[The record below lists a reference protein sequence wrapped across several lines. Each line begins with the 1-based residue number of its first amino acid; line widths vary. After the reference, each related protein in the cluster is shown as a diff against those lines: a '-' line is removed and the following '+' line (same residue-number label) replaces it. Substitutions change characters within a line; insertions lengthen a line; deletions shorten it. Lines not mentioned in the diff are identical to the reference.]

1 MSLSSNRARTRLPA
15 LVGLGA
21 LALTAACGGSSATK
35 TSPGSGA
42 SAKPVVVGTKGGNL
56 TLLAQSDFEHLDPAR
71 VYVTNS
77 SDFSRLLY
85 RTLTTYAAK
94 PGLAGTEVVPDLAT
108 DLGTP
113 SDSAKTWTFHL
124 KPGAKYEDGTA
135 ITSKDIKYGVERTF
149 SDLLP
154 EGAPYFN
161 TLLVGAGV
169 YKGPYKDPK
178 GDLKGVETPD
188 DATIIFHFMKPLA
201 DMRYAAALTTTAPVP
216 QAKDTGVKYDARPFS
231 SGPYKIDTYV
241 RGKSIKLVR
250 NANWDP
256 KSSPAIGA
264 YPDTIEALFNLDG
277 ATIDQ
282 RLLAD
287 QGPDQTAVQ
296 DVPVQPENVLKVTT
310 DPAIKARSITG
321 FDNSVTYTAM
331 DTTKA
336 PFDKLAVRQA
346 MEIAYPKFAARLA
359 GGGTTAG
366 DFAHDVI
373 VPTLSAHKD
382 FDLYPTG
389 DKGDPAKAKKM
400 LADAGF
406 PNGVTV
412 TLGSA
417 NTPASLKV
425 SAAVKAGLAPAGF
438 NVTIVPIDPAKYYD
452 TIGTPAKQPNLVN
465 YGWIPDWPSAST
477 VIPPL
482 FTCGAIKPQGNNNVA
497 NYCNKDFD
505 ALSDKALATTDPK
518 AADEIWAQLD
528 QMLLK
533 DAVVVPK
540 LFGKVLSIA
549 GSKVKN
555 TYGALP
561 FGGEVDLANV
571 SVQ

>member
-1 MSLSSNRARTRLPA
+1 MSRSPSRARTRLPA
-15 LVGLGA
+15 LLGLAA
-21 LALTAACGGSSATK
+21 LTLTAACGGSSTK
-35 TSPGSGA
+35 AGPGSTA
-42 SAKPVVVGTKGGNL
+42 STQPVVVGKKGGTL

-71 VYVTNS
+71 VYVTNA
-77 SDFSRLLY
+77 SDFSRLIY
-85 RTLTTYAAK
+85 RTLTTYDNK
-94 PGLAGTEVVPDLAT
+94 PGLAGTQVVPDLAT

-113 SDSAKTWTFHL
+113 SDGAKTWTFHL

-135 ITSKDIKYGVERTF
+135 ITAQDVKYGVERTF

-178 GDLKGVETPD
+178 GDLKGIETPD
-188 DATIIFHFMKPLA
+188 ASTIIFHFMKPLA
-201 DMRYAAALTTTAPVP
+201 DMRYAAALPTTAPVP
-216 QAKDTGVKYDARPFS
+216 KRKDTGVKYDARPFS
-231 SGPYKIDTYV
+231 SGPYKIETYT
-241 RGKSIKLVR
+241 RGKSIKVVR
-250 NANWDP
+250 NTYWDP

-264 YPDTIEALFNLDG
+264 YPDVVEALFNLDG

-296 DVPVQPENVLKVTT
+296 DVGVQPENVLKVTT
-310 DPAIKARSITG
+310 DPAIKARSTTG
-321 FDNSVTYTAM
+321 FDNSVTYTAL
-331 DTTKA
+331 DTSKP
-336 PFDKLAVRQA
+336 PFNKLAVRQA
-346 MEIAYPKFAARLA
+346 MEFAYPKFAARLA
-359 GGGTTAG
+359 GGGSTAG
-366 DFAHDVI
+366 DFASSVL

-382 FDLYPTG
+382 FDLYPTK
-389 DKGDPAKAKKM
+389 DKGDPVKAKQM
-400 LADAGF
+400 LAAAGY

-438 NVTIVPIDPAKYYD
+438 NVTIQPIDPSKYYD
-452 TIGTPAKQPNLVN
+452 TIGTPAKQPNMVN
-465 YGWIPDWPSAST
+465 YGWIADWPSAST

-482 FTCGAIKPQGNNNVA
+482 FTCGAIKAQGNNNVA
-497 NYCNKDFD
+497 NYCNKEFD
-505 ALSDKALATTDPK
+505 ALSEKALATTDPK
-518 AADEIWAQLD
+518 AADEIWGQLD

-540 LFGKVLSIA
+540 LFGKILSIA

-571 SVQ
+571 SVG